1 MPDSSSEFT
10 PKTAISIDGEN
21 FLINGVPTQ
30 QGQTFRGTSIE
41 GLLMN
46 SRMANAMW
54 DDENKFT
61 KHLWAYPD
69 NDRWQADRNTNELI
83 DMLPIYYEKG
93 LTCIDI
99 NLQGASPLGYYRSD
113 EEGLADLR
121 KRIHA
126 VHPEATDD
134 QIWAGVPNVESQ
146 PWISGAFTE
155 SGDLKPAFMDR
166 TAQIIEACD
175 GIGMA
180 VCLGYFYFGQDE
192 RLKDED
198 AVKASVDNAT
208 KWVLEKGYTN
218 VIIEIN
224 NEADVPR
231 YEHEI
236 LCPPRI
242 HELIERAAK
251 IEHKGNRL
259 LISTS
264 FTRRMVPTD
273 AVIAASDY
281 VLLHGNGM
289 HDTAQLTTRVVDTRA
304 SSAYRGQPIV
314 FNEDDHFDFEN
325 EDNNFAAALE
335 QRAGW
340 GYFDPGPGAGG
351 AAAYGD
357 YEVGYQNPPINW
369 TINTQRKES
378 FFWFLSEVT
387 GN

>member
-1 MPDSSSEFT
+1 MPDSSDFT
-10 PKTAISIDGEN
+10 PKTAITIDGEN
-21 FLINGVPTQ
+21 FLINGAPTQ
-30 QGQTFRGTSIE
+30 QGQSFRGTSIE

-54 DDENKFT
+54 DDENELT
-61 KHLWAYPD
+61 KHLWSYPD
-69 NDRWQADRNTNELI
+69 NDLWQADRNTNELI

-121 KRIHA
+121 QRIHA
-126 VHPEATDD
+126 VHPDATDE
-134 QIWAGVPNVESQ
+134 QIWAGVPDVESQ
-146 PWISGAFTE
+146 PWVSGAFTG

-175 GIGMA
+175 SIGIA

-192 RLKDED
+192 RVKDEE
-198 AVKASVDNAT
+198 AIKAAVDNAT
-208 KWVLEKGYTN
+208 IWVLEKGYRN

-224 NEADVPR
+224 NESDVPL

-251 IEHKGNRL
+251 IEHNGNRL

-281 VLLHGNGM
+281 ILLHGNGM
-289 HDTAQLTTRVVDTRA
+289 HDTAQLKKRITDTRA
-304 SSAYRGQPIV
+304 SAAYRGQPLV

-325 EDNNFAAALE
+325 DDNNFATALE
-335 QRAGW
+335 NRAGW

-369 TINTQRKES
+369 TINTRRKES

-387 GN
+387 ESN

>member
-1 MPDSSSEFT
+1 MPDSPKFT
-10 PKTAISIDGEN
+10 PKTSITIDGEN
-21 FLINGVPTQ
+21 FLINGIPTQ
-30 QGQTFRGTSIE
+30 QGRTFRGTSIE

-54 DDENKFT
+54 DDENEFT
-61 KHLWAYPD
+61 KHLWSYPD
-69 NDRWQADRNTNELI
+69 NDRWQVDRNTNELI

-113 EEGLADLR
+113 EKGLADLR
-121 KRIHA
+121 QRIHA
-126 VHPEATDD
+126 VHPDATDD

-155 SGDLKPAFMDR
+155 SGDLKSAFMDR
-166 TAQIIEACD
+166 TARIIEACD
-175 GIGMA
+175 ALGMA

-198 AVKASVDNAT
+198 VVKAAVDNAT

-251 IEHKGNRL
+251 IEHN
-259 LISTS
+259 
-264 FTRRMVPTD
+264 
-273 AVIAASDY
+273 
-281 VLLHGNGM
+281 GNGM
-289 HDTAQLTTRVVDTRA
+289 HDTAQLTTRVVDTRV

-325 EDNNFAAALE
+325 NDNNFAAALE

-387 GN
+387 GS